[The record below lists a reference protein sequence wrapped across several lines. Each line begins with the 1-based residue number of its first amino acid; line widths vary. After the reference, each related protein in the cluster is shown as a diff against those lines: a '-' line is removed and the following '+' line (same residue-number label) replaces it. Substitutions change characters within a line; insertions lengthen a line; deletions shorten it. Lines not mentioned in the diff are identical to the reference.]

1 MEVANIRTRDDLIA
15 WIKAHVPEEYIRGT
29 PEKEADWFLVSQEA
43 RQIKQTMSE
52 KDLAQCLFDGTFTV
66 LAEAYIG
73 SGEAHK
79 AFFDG
84 IFCLVD
90 DPEYDHDDHPED
102 AVQDLTNMLNV
113 HFKLEEER
121 DINDEG

>member
-1 MEVANIRTRDDLIA
+1 MHITRIGLTPLKGARHAPLTQVLLDR
-15 WIKAHVPEEYIRGT
+15 RG
-29 PEKEADWFLVSQEA
+29 PVGD
-43 RQIKQTMSE
+43 R
-52 KDLAQCLFDGTFTV
+52 
-66 LAEAYIG
+66 
-73 SGEAHK
+73 
-79 AFFDG
+79 